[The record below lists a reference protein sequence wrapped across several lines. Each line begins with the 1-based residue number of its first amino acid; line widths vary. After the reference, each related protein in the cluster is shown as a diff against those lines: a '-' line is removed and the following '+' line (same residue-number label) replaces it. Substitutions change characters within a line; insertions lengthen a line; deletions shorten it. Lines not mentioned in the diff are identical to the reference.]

1 MKMSLFA
8 AGALALAFNVSA
20 PAAAQEAY
28 KTGDRVECD
37 PNLTGRYLPGTIEPY
52 EKTDFQI
59 PGKHRGWYWV
69 RLDARPGKFSCQ
81 PKQMRRLTAL
91 ALQPV
96 DPNSR
101 ERTARPEAEGQAPRA
116 GTNRYGTR
124 DPQTCDDT
132 SAPRSGVITAAL
144 ARQYVI
150 CDREGVRRRAMHIV
164 ENVKVQVGGGR
175 AYQPQS
181 DLSYSDIDVNSPIYP
196 LRGSLSAYQ
205 CVEVDANRAH
215 SGFNLGRNCILFEE
229 RKATGSCYR
238 TTFADWKC
246 SMYGVSGMTRDDEH
260 PNVAPPK

>member
-1 MKMSLFA
+1 MKKA
-8 AGALALAFNVSA
+8 ASVTVVMVLAVNIAA
-20 PAAAQEAY
+20 PAPPAAAQEAY

-69 RLDARPGKFSCQ
+69 RLDARPDKVSCQ
-81 PKQMRRLTAL
+81 PKQMRRLSDRA
-91 ALQPV
+91 ARPV
-96 DPNSR
+96 DP
-101 ERTARPEAEGQAPRA
+101 PAEGPVPQPGA
-116 GTNRYGTR
+116 NKYGTR

-132 SAPRSGVITAAL
+132 RAPRSGAITAAL
-144 ARQYVI
+144 ASKYVI
-150 CDREGVRRRAMHIV
+150 CDREGVRRQAMHVV

-181 DLSYSDIDVNSPIYP
+181 DQSYSDIDVTSPIYP

-215 SGFNLGRNCILFEE
+215 SGYNLGRNCILFEE

-246 SMYGVSGMTRDDEH
+246 SMYGVSNMTRDDEH
-260 PNVAPPK
+260 HNIAPPK